1 LQAFYFGG
9 AVEYEATP
17 SCLFSLSGRFYRDT
31 GEIEN
36 SLFSNAAPG
45 VEAYQ
50 IGVGFRYLLER
61 AALKLFVAPY
71 FTRYEPFGLGTAFFQ
86 HLYQDRAW
94 GIAQI
99 ACVFQF

>member
-1 LQAFYFGG
+1 M
-9 AVEYEATP
+9 
-17 SCLFSLSGRFYRDT
+17 
-31 GEIEN
+31 
-36 SLFSNAAPG
+36 
-45 VEAYQ
+45 EAYQ